1 MTCQPGQWFSTAWH
15 PCRCWRIGRYGR
27 AMSVIDARHLT
38 AVSETALLTL
48 HQRATEA
55 ARADGIITDPMAIRL
70 RADLGY
76 DYQHFGRT
84 HQATALRALAF
95 DSASRRYLQAHP
107 RATVVALAEGL
118 QTSFWRLDNG
128 EMSWLSVDLD
138 PIVQLRRALLP
149 ASDRLRHLAQSAL
162 DHSWMDQVDATNGVL
177 ITAEGLF
184 QYLEREA
191 VFDLIS
197 ACAIRFPG
205 GQLDLRQRAAISEL
219 VLAAARH
226 QTQQGV
232 HRTADAVLLHRRPVR
247 RAVRSPRRSH
257 GPGARNAPGP
267 WQVHGT
273 SSGGCLPIAVTEA
286 FPGAHQHRR
295 IRLRHR
301 SSGPRARKSSR
312 LRARDPR
319 SRTA

>member
-205 GQLDLRQRAAISEL
+205 GQLIFDSVPRFLSWYSQRRGIRLSKEYTAPPMPFSFTADQYDELCALPGVRTVRELEMPPGRGKFMARAA
-219 VLAAARH
+219 AA
-226 QTQQGV
+226 V
-232 HRTADAVLLHRRPVR
+232 Y
-247 RAVRSPRRSH
+247 RSPSLKRFR
-257 GPGARNAPGP
+257 APTNIVEFG
-267 WQVHGT
+267 
-273 SSGGCLPIAVTEA
+273 
-286 FPGAHQHRR
+286 
-295 IRLRHR
+295 
-301 SSGPRARKSSR
+301 
-312 LRARDPR
+312 
-319 SRTA
+319 